1 MQQVYGMKGHALT
14 RGGLTGT
21 LKWMNFHEAT
31 RAVMYG

>member
-1 MQQVYGMKGHALT
+1 MKGRALT

-21 LKWMNFHEAT
+21 PKRRDYCEAT